1 MSRAQLLK
9 ELREAKAK
17 AESVVSL
24 CQGLEESDRE
34 KRVLYRIIA
43 TDTGDA
49 VDAITRAINRINTET
64 EKETSIE
71 ALELSARTFH
81 ILKRGGI
88 DTIEQLVQ
96 KSPNEI
102 IKIRGMG
109 SRSYNEIVEKLEARE
124 LSLRRY

>member
-34 KRVLYRIIA
+34 NRVLYRIIA

-64 EKETSIE
+64 EKETSLE
-71 ALELSARTFH
+71 ALELSVRTFH
-81 ILKRGGI
+81 ILKRDGI

-102 IKIRGMG
+102 KKIRGMG
-109 SRSYNEIVEKLEARE
+109 SRSYNEIVEKLEARD

>member
-34 KRVLYRIIA
+34 NRVLYRIIA

-64 EKETSIE
+64 EKETSLE
-71 ALELSARTFH
+71 ALELSVRTSN
-81 ILKRGGI
+81 ILKRDGI

-102 IKIRGMG
+102 KKIRGMG
-109 SRSYNEIVEKLEARE
+109 SRSYNEIVEKLEARD

>member
-24 CQGLEESDRE
+24 CQGMEESDRE
-34 KRVLYRIIA
+34 NRVLYRIIA

-71 ALELSARTFH
+71 ALELSVRTFH
-81 ILKRGGI
+81 ILKRDGI

-96 KSPNEI
+96 KSQNEI
-102 IKIRGMG
+102 TKIRGMG
-109 SRSYNEIVEKLEARE
+109 ARSYNEIVEKLEARD

>member
-24 CQGLEESDRE
+24 CQGMEESDRE
-34 KRVLYRIIA
+34 NRVLYRIIA
-43 TDTGDA
+43 TDTGYA

-64 EKETSIE
+64 EKETSLE
-71 ALELSARTFH
+71 ALELSVRTFH
-81 ILKRGGI
+81 ILKRDGI

-109 SRSYNEIVEKLEARE
+109 SRSYNEIVEKLEARD

>member
-34 KRVLYRIIA
+34 NRVLYRIIA

-49 VDAITRAINRINTET
+49 VDAITRAINRIKTET

-71 ALELSARTFH
+71 ALELSVRTFH
-81 ILKRGGI
+81 ILKRDGI

-109 SRSYNEIVEKLEARE
+109 SRSYNEIGEKLEARD

>member
-24 CQGLEESDRE
+24 CQGMEESDRE
-34 KRVLYRIIA
+34 NRVLYRIIA

-71 ALELSARTFH
+71 ALELSVRTFH
-81 ILKRGGI
+81 ILKRDGI

-109 SRSYNEIVEKLEARE
+109 SRSYNEIVEKLEARD

>member
-34 KRVLYRIIA
+34 NRVMYRIIA

-64 EKETSIE
+64 EKETSLE
-71 ALELSARTFH
+71 ALELSVRTFH
-81 ILKRGGI
+81 ILKRDGI

-102 IKIRGMG
+102 KKIRGMG
-109 SRSYNEIVEKLEARE
+109 SRSYNEIVEKLDARD

>member
-34 KRVLYRIIA
+34 NRVLYRIIA

-64 EKETSIE
+64 EKETSLE
-71 ALELSARTFH
+71 ALELSVRTFH
-81 ILKRGGI
+81 ILKRDGI
-88 DTIEQLVQ
+88 DTIEKLVQ

-109 SRSYNEIVEKLEARE
+109 SRSYNEIVEKLEARD

>member
-24 CQGLEESDRE
+24 CQGMEESDRE
-34 KRVLYRIIA
+34 NRVLYRIIA

-71 ALELSARTFH
+71 ALELSVRTFH
-81 ILKRGGI
+81 ILKRDGI

-109 SRSYNEIVEKLEARE
+109 SRSYNEIAEALEARD

>member
-1 MSRAQLLK
+1 MSGAQLLK

-34 KRVLYRIIA
+34 NRVLYRIIA

-71 ALELSARTFH
+71 ALELSVRTFH
-81 ILKRGGI
+81 ILKRDGI
-88 DTIEQLVQ
+88 DTIEQLIQ

-109 SRSYNEIVEKLEARE
+109 SRSYNEIVEKLEARD

>member
-34 KRVLYRIIA
+34 NRVLYRIIA

-64 EKETSIE
+64 EKETSLE
-71 ALELSARTFH
+71 ALELSVRTFH
-81 ILKRGGI
+81 ILKRDGI

-109 SRSYNEIVEKLEARE
+109 SRSYNEIVEKLEARD

>member
-24 CQGLEESDRE
+24 CQGMEESDRE
-34 KRVLYRIIA
+34 NRVLYRIIA

-49 VDAITRAINRINTET
+49 VDAITWAINRINTET

-71 ALELSARTFH
+71 ALELSVRTFN
-81 ILKRGGI
+81 ILKRDGI

-96 KSPNEI
+96 KSQNEI
-102 IKIRGMG
+102 KKIRGMG
-109 SRSYNEIVEKLEARE
+109 SRSYNEIVEKLEARD

>member
-34 KRVLYRIIA
+34 NRVLYRIIA
-43 TDTGDA
+43 TDAGDA

-64 EKETSIE
+64 EKETSLE
-71 ALELSARTFH
+71 ALELSIRTFH
-81 ILKRGGI
+81 ILKRDGI
-88 DTIEQLVQ
+88 DTIEKLVQ

-109 SRSYNEIVEKLEARE
+109 SRSYNEIVEKLEARD

>member
-34 KRVLYRIIA
+34 NRVLYRIIA

-49 VDAITRAINRINTET
+49 VDAITRAINRIKTET

-71 ALELSARTFH
+71 ALELSVRTFH
-81 ILKRGGI
+81 ILKRDGI

-109 SRSYNEIVEKLEARE
+109 SRSYNEIVEKLEARD

>member
-17 AESVVSL
+17 AESVVCL

-34 KRVLYRIIA
+34 NRVLYRIIA

-71 ALELSARTFH
+71 ALELSARTFN
-81 ILKRGGI
+81 ILKRDGI

-102 IKIRGMG
+102 TKIRGMG
-109 SRSYNEIVEKLEARE
+109 ERSYNEIVEKLEARD

>member
-34 KRVLYRIIA
+34 NRVLYRIIA

-49 VDAITRAINRINTET
+49 VDAITRAINRINTEA
-64 EKETSIE
+64 EKETSLE
-71 ALELSARTFH
+71 ALELSVRTFH
-81 ILKRGGI
+81 ILKRDGI

-102 IKIRGMG
+102 IKTRGMG
-109 SRSYNEIVEKLEARE
+109 SRSYNEIIEKLEARG
-124 LSLRRY
+124 LQLRRY

>member
-34 KRVLYRIIA
+34 NRVLYRIIA

-81 ILKRGGI
+81 ILKRDGI

-102 IKIRGMG
+102 KKIRGMG
-109 SRSYNEIVEKLEARE
+109 SRSHNEIVEKLEARD

>member
-17 AESVVSL
+17 AESVVCL

-34 KRVLYRIIA
+34 NRVLYRIIA

-71 ALELSARTFH
+71 ALELSVRTFH
-81 ILKRGGI
+81 ILKRDGI

-102 IKIRGMG
+102 TKIRGMG
-109 SRSYNEIVEKLEARE
+109 SRSYNEIVEKLEARD

>member
-24 CQGLEESDRE
+24 CQGMEESDRE
-34 KRVLYRIIA
+34 NRVLYRIIA

-64 EKETSIE
+64 EKETSLE
-71 ALELSARTFH
+71 ALELSVRTFH
-81 ILKRGGI
+81 ILKRDGI

-109 SRSYNEIVEKLEARE
+109 SRSYNEIVEKLEARD

>member
-34 KRVLYRIIA
+34 NRVLYRIIA

-71 ALELSARTFH
+71 ALELSVLTFH
-81 ILKRGGI
+81 ILKRDGI

-109 SRSYNEIVEKLEARE
+109 SRSYNEIVEKLEARD

>member
-17 AESVVSL
+17 AESAVSL
-24 CQGLEESDRE
+24 CQGMEESDRE
-34 KRVLYRIIA
+34 NRVLYRIIA

-64 EKETSIE
+64 EKETSLE
-71 ALELSARTFH
+71 ALELSVRTFH
-81 ILKRGGI
+81 ILKRDGI

-109 SRSYNEIVEKLEARE
+109 SRSYNEIVEKLEARD

>member
-34 KRVLYRIIA
+34 NRVLYRIIA

-49 VDAITRAINRINTET
+49 VDAITRAINRINTEA
-64 EKETSIE
+64 EKETSLE
-71 ALELSARTFH
+71 ALELSVRTFH
-81 ILKRGGI
+81 ILKRDGI
-88 DTIEQLVQ
+88 DTIEQLIQ
-96 KSPNEI
+96 KPPNEI

-109 SRSYNEIVEKLEARE
+109 SRSYNEIVEKLEARG
-124 LSLRRY
+124 LQLRRY

>member
-24 CQGLEESDRE
+24 CRGMEESDRE
-34 KRVLYRIIA
+34 NRVLYRIIA

-71 ALELSARTFH
+71 ALELSVRTFN
-81 ILKRGGI
+81 ILKRDGI

-102 IKIRGMG
+102 TKIRGMG
-109 SRSYNEIVEKLEARE
+109 ARSYNEIVEKLEARD

>member
-34 KRVLYRIIA
+34 NRVLYRIIA

-64 EKETSIE
+64 EKETSLE
-71 ALELSARTFH
+71 ALELSVRTFH
-81 ILKRGGI
+81 ILKRDGI

-109 SRSYNEIVEKLEARE
+109 SQSYNEIVEKLEARD